1 MALLL
6 GVLPVMLLPN
16 RRTKKKS
23 CNLMQEILD
32 DFQKKERPA
41 KSQFSK
47 FSFAFALISMLLFAY
62 TVYRFIQ
69 FRDTTL
75 IPSKYI
81 IYMDQFAFLSIGIFL
96 FCLIGTMLS
105 ILSYLR
111 AEPANFYKI
120 AGALINFFLFSLLL
134 MGVYFSKFI

>member
-1 MALLL
+1 M
-6 GVLPVMLLPN
+6 N
-16 RRTKKKS
+16 
-23 CNLMQEILD
+23 EILD
-32 DFQKKERPA
+32 DFQKKERPT
-41 KSQFSK
+41 KSRFSK
-47 FSFAFALISMLLFAY
+47 FSFAFALISMLFFAY
-62 TVYRFIQ
+62 TVYSFIQ

-81 IYMDQFAFLSIGIFL
+81 IYMDQFAFLSLGIFL
-96 FCLIGTMLS
+96 FCMIGTVLS

-134 MGVYFSKFI
+134 MGVYFSKFL